1 MSDSDSTPLTPI
13 EAVFSEADVELARQ
27 LAEARKN
34 KRDWEK
40 VEEKVKGQIRQVL
53 GDRRSA
59 ITAGGQPV
67 LSVKVTTRRGVD
79 TRKLEALYPEIYEEV
94 MKETVIEKI
103 DLA

>member
-1 MSDSDSTPLTPI
+1 MSDSTPLTPI
-13 EAVFSEADVELARQ
+13 EAVFSDSDVELTRQ

-40 VEEKVKGQIRQVL
+40 VEERVKGQIRQVL

-59 ITAGGQPV
+59 ITAGGAPV
-67 LSVKVTTRRGVD
+67 LTINVSTRRGVD
-79 TRKLEALYPEIYEEV
+79 AKKLEALYPDIYEEV
-94 MKETVIEKI
+94 MKETTVEKI